1 MQQKSIARFVFFL
14 IVSFCAVPCAT
25 AGGLYAGS
33 APVASQS
40 DEDRAVALRAAFSQV
55 IVKLSGN
62 NAVLTRPDVV
72 RAVSKADR
80 YMQSYGYQNDPAQP
94 PGHLQLVVQFDR
106 GSIDGLLHELG
117 LDSAPDS
124 ATAAAAPPA
133 PAPGQRLVPR
143 LALRPTPMPSRRRR
157 MPAATASGS
166 RVCAPRRTT
175 RD

>member
-25 AGGLYAGS
+25 AAGLYAGS

-62 NAVLTRPDVV
+62 NAVLSRPDVV

-80 YMQSYGYQNDPAQP
+80 
-94 PGHLQLVVQFDR
+94 
-106 GSIDGLLHELG
+106 
-117 LDSAPDS
+117 
-124 ATAAAAPPA
+124 
-133 PAPGQRLVPR
+133 
-143 LALRPTPMPSRRRR
+143 
-157 MPAATASGS
+157 
-166 RVCAPRRTT
+166 
-175 RD
+175 